1 MRLAV
6 SARPV
11 LPILSQSRVLTVSH
25 LPGDEGPLALP
36 KVVPPPGVLTPTIE
50 EMGQEGAMTSM
61 PSLVPIL
68 DRSNKG
74 GGAAGVEQDVKLDPR
89 DDPGASSGDMRSA
102 SLRSVHED
110 DDKAR
115 DVIRTGGWVF
125 QEEGAGQGADT
136 AKGQV

>member
-1 MRLAV
+1 MC
-6 SARPV
+6 
-11 LPILSQSRVLTVSH
+11 LSQ
-25 LPGDEGPLALP
+25 AL
-36 KVVPPPGVLTPTIE
+36 
-50 EMGQEGAMTSM
+50 
-61 PSLVPIL
+61 LV
-68 DRSNKG
+68 RNAVAQAQQG
-74 GGAAGVEQDVKLDPR
+74 LDPAGIPPLHLIAAS